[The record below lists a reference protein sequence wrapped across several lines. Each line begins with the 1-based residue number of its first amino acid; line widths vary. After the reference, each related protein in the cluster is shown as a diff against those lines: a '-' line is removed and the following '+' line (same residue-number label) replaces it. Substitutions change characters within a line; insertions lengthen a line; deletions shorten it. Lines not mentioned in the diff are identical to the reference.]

1 MIMDKISVTVNSDCE
16 NMRLDRFLADNAQ
29 GFSRERLKI
38 LFEEKNVFVNG
49 VPAKASLKLKSGCLV
64 EAVLPQVRELCLEAE
79 NIPINIV
86 YEDDDIAVVDKPEGM
101 VVHPANGNPSGTLV
115 NALMYHLDHL
125 SAINGVIRPGIV
137 HRIDK
142 ETSGLLVIAKNDD
155 AHNKLS
161 EQFAVHSI
169 TRGYTAIVH
178 GIIDN
183 NRGVIDAPIGRNPND
198 RKAFCVTAQN
208 SKRAVTHYEV
218 VNRYNDYTHLNLTLE
233 TGRTHQIR
241 VHMRYI
247 AHPIVGD
254 KVYGYDRT
262 IDRNFTGQLL
272 HAYLLGFIHP
282 GTGEYV
288 EFRSDIPQ
296 RFNSLLK

>member
-1 MIMDKISVTVNSDCE
+1 MDKIVIKVESSCD
-16 NMRLDRFLADNAQ
+16 NMRLDKFLADNAD
-29 GFSRERLKI
+29 GFSRESLKV
-38 LFEEKNVFVNG
+38 LFDEKSVLVNG
-49 VPAKASLKLKSGCLV
+49 TPQKASFRVKEGFVV
-64 EAVLPQVRELCLEAE
+64 EASLPDTKQLDVTAE
-79 NIPINIV
+79 DIPINIV
-86 YEDDDIAVVDKPEGM
+86 YEDDDIAIVDKAEGM

-125 SAINGVIRPGIV
+125 SAINGIIRPGIV

-142 ETSGLLVIAKNDD
+142 ETSGLLVIAKNDE

-169 TRGYTAIVH
+169 TRGYSAIVH
-178 GIIDN
+178 GIIPSDK
-183 NRGVIDAPIGRNPND
+183 GVIDAPIGRNPLD

-218 VNRYNDYTHLNLTLE
+218 VNRYDDYTHINLTLE

-241 VHMRYI
+241 VHMKYI
-247 AHPIVGD
+247 SHPIVGD
-254 KVYGYDRT
+254 KLYGYDRA
-262 IDRNFTGQLL
+262 IDKQFTGQLL

-282 GTGEYV
+282 RTGEYV
-288 EFRSDIPQ
+288 EFQSELPK
-296 RFNSLLK
+296 RFDWLVK

>member
-1 MIMDKISVTVNSDCE
+1 MEKIVIKVESSCD
-16 NMRLDRFLADNAQ
+16 NMRLDKFLADNAD
-29 GFSRERLKI
+29 GFSRESLKV
-38 LFEEKNVFVNG
+38 LFDEKSVLVNG
-49 VPAKASLKLKSGCLV
+49 TPQKASFRVKEGFVV
-64 EAVLPQVRELCLEAE
+64 EASLPDTKQLDVTAE

-86 YEDDDIAVVDKPEGM
+86 YEDDDIAIVDKAEGM

-142 ETSGLLVIAKNDD
+142 ETSGLLVIAKNDE

-169 TRGYTAIVH
+169 TRGYSAIVH
-178 GIIDN
+178 GIISSDK
-183 NRGVIDAPIGRNPND
+183 GVIDAPIGRNPLD

-218 VNRYNDYTHLNLTLE
+218 VNRYDNYTHINLTLE

-241 VHMRYI
+241 VHMKYI
-247 AHPIVGD
+247 SHPIVGD
-254 KVYGYDRT
+254 KLYGYDRA
-262 IDRNFTGQLL
+262 IDKQFTGQLL

-282 GTGEYV
+282 RTGEYV
-288 EFRSDIPQ
+288 EFRSELPK
-296 RFNSLLK
+296 RFDWLVK